1 MNYIKD
7 NIFIDTN
14 IFVYAVLQ
22 NDNEKIKRKVA
33 INLIQN
39 RLNIVINTQILNE
52 FYNVL
57 LRYKISDNKIIDYIN
72 EIIKNTKVSS
82 QNIKTL
88 KIAWNIKTKYNFS
101 LLDSLVVASA
111 LQNNCSILYTE
122 DMQHE
127 QIIENKLTIINPF
140 L

>member
-52 FYNVL
+52 FYNVSSRL
-57 LRYKISDNKIIDYIN
+57 KKGSLSISSD
-72 EIIKNTKVSS
+72 
-82 QNIKTL
+82 
-88 KIAWNIKTKYNFS
+88 
-101 LLDSLVVASA
+101 
-111 LQNNCSILYTE
+111 
-122 DMQHE
+122 
-127 QIIENKLTIINPF
+127 
-140 L
+140 